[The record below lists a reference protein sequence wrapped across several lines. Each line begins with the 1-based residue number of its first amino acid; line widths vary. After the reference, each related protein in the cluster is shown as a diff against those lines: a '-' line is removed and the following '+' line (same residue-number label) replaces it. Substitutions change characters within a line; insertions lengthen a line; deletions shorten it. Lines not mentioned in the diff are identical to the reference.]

1 MERQVKELKSK
12 LTELETSQR
21 ATAKASL
28 AAMESKIANL
38 ESQLENETK

>member
-1 MERQVKELKSK
+1 MERQVKELKAK
-12 LTELETSQR
+12 LADLETSQR
-21 ATAKASL
+21 ATAKANM